1 VVGIDMLSSSQKK
14 ILKSLLDLYKER
26 SEPIKSENI
35 AKMTGRSNG
44 TIRNMMI
51 SLRALQLVESI
62 AGPKGGYIPTAEA
75 FELFR
80 IPTPD
85 AWEEIPVIVEGKQIS
100 ASVSDIGLSKLPS
113 PADSTAEITVSGDVR
128 QIKVG
133 ERIIIGPTPK
143 SNLLV
148 KGEVIGLYPSTGK
161 LLIEVSEMAT
171 LPKVSI
177 GEIATEKPI
186 TVKPDTPIT
195 TTAEIFAEKRISAV
209 PIVNG
214 DDELVGLFTSMDLA
228 KMIVLGKL
236 DDNISD
242 ALKLGAT
249 TEPCIAR
256 PETSLVKALRVMD
269 ECGLGRVV
277 IVDENERV
285 IGIVTRTDLLKTIL
299 EHY

>member
-1 VVGIDMLSSSQKK
+1 MLSSSQKK
-14 ILKSLLDLYKER
+14 ILKSLLDLYKEKN
-26 SEPIKSENI
+26 EPIKSNAI
-35 AKMTGRSNG
+35 GRITGRSNG

-62 AGPKGGYIPTAEA
+62 AGPKGGYIPTVQA

-80 IPTPD
+80 MPMPD
-85 AWEEIPVIVEGKQIS
+85 QWEEVPVIVEGKQIS
-100 ASVSDIGLSKLPS
+100 ASVSDIGLSKIPS
-113 PADSTAEITVSGDVR
+113 PAESTAEITISGDVS
-128 QIKVG
+128 QIRVG

-148 KGEVIGLYPSTGK
+148 KGEVMGIYPSTGK
-161 LLIEVSEMAT
+161 LLLEVSEMAT
-171 LPKVSI
+171 LPDVSI
-177 GEIATEKPI
+177 GKIATEKPI
-186 TVKPDTPIT
+186 SVKSDTPIRA
-195 TTAEIFAEKRISAV
+195 TAEIFAEKRISAV

-214 DDELVGLFTSMDLA
+214 DDELLGLFTAMDLA
-228 KMIVLGKL
+228 KMIVLDKL
-236 DDNISD
+236 ADNISD

-249 TEPCIAR
+249 TEPCVAP

>member
-1 VVGIDMLSSSQKK
+1 MLSSSQKK
-14 ILKSLLDLYKER
+14 ILKSLLNLYKEQ
-26 SEPIKSENI
+26 SEPIKSEAI

-62 AGPKGGYIPTAEA
+62 AGPKGGYIPTIQA
-75 FELFR
+75 FELFQL
-80 IPTPD
+80 PTPD
-85 AWEEIPVIVEGKQIS
+85 KWEEVPVIVEGKQIS
-100 ASVSDIGLSKLPS
+100 ASVSDIGLSRIPS
-113 PADSTAEITVSGDVR
+113 PAESTAEITISGDVS

-148 KGEVIGLYPSTGK
+148 KGEVMGLYPATGK
-161 LLIEVSEMAT
+161 LLLAVSEMAS
-171 LPKVSI
+171 LPAISI
-177 GEIATEKPI
+177 GEIATKKPI
-186 TVKPDTPIT
+186 TVKPNTPIT
-195 TTAEIFAEKRISAV
+195 KAAELFAEKRISAL

-214 DDELVGLFTSMDLA
+214 DDELVGLFTTMDLA
-228 KMIVLGKL
+228 KMIVLDKL
-236 DDNISD
+236 AENISD

-249 TEPCIAR
+249 TEPCVAS

-269 ECGLGRVV
+269 ECGLGRIV
-277 IVDENERV
+277 IIDENERV
-285 IGIVTRTDLLKTIL
+285 TGIVTRTDLLKTIL

>member
-1 VVGIDMLSSSQKK
+1 MLSSSQKK
-14 ILKSLLDLYKER
+14 ILKALLDLYKEQ
-26 SEPIKSENI
+26 SEPIKSEFI
-35 AKMTGRSNG
+35 ARVTGRSNG

-62 AGPKGGYIPTAEA
+62 AGQKGGYIPTVQA
-75 FELFR
+75 FDMFR
-80 IPTPD
+80 MPLPER
-85 AWEEIPVIVEGKQIS
+85 WEEVPVIVEGKQIS
-100 ASVSDIGLSKLPS
+100 ASVSEIGLSKVPS
-113 PADSTAEITVSGDVR
+113 PAESTAEITISGDVS

-148 KGEVIGLYPSTGK
+148 KGEVMGIYPSTGK
-161 LLIEVSEMAT
+161 LLLAVSEMAS
-171 LPKVSI
+171 LPAISI
-177 GEIATEKPI
+177 GEIATQKPI
-186 TVKPDTPIT
+186 TIKPDTPLSK
-195 TTAEIFAEKRISAV
+195 TAELFADNRFSAI

-214 DDELVGLFTSMDLA
+214 DDEIVGLFSAVDLA
-228 KMIVLGKL
+228 KMIVLDKL
-236 DDNISD
+236 DEKISD

-256 PETSLVKALRVMD
+256 PDTTLVKALRVMD

-277 IVDENERV
+277 VVDENERV

>member
-1 VVGIDMLSSSQKK
+1 MLSSSQKK
-14 ILKSLLDLYKER
+14 ILKALLDLYKEQ
-26 SEPIKSENI
+26 SEPIKSEAI
-35 AKMTGRSNG
+35 ARMTGRSNG

-62 AGPKGGYIPTAEA
+62 AGPKGGYIPTVQA

-80 IPTPD
+80 MPMPEQ
-85 AWEEIPVIVEGKQIS
+85 WEEVPVIVEGKQIS
-100 ASVSDIGLSKLPS
+100 ASVSDIGLSKVPS
-113 PADSTAEITVSGDVR
+113 PAESTAEITISGDVS

-133 ERIIIGPTPK
+133 ERIIIGPTPR

-161 LLIEVSEMAT
+161 LLLAVSEMAS
-171 LPKVSI
+171 LPAISI
-177 GEIATEKPI
+177 GEIATKKPI
-186 TVKPDTPIT
+186 MIKPNTPLSKA
-195 TTAEIFAEKRISAV
+195 AELFAENRFSAI

-214 DDELVGLFTSMDLA
+214 DDELVGLFSAVDLA

-236 DDNISD
+236 DEKITD

-277 IVDENERV
+277 VVDEDERV